1 MNKAFDTGELD
12 VIMGYRNTKNFDTN
26 CISAA
31 YGIHFY
37 RSSLTYHRPRQ
48 LLNSATHLAGT
59 GYLVKAEILKDG
71 WRWYCLTEDTQLTL
85 YLVAH
90 GYKIGYCEAA
100 EFFDEQPVGFG
111 TVIKQRMRWFK
122 GRLYAFFAYAHQ
134 EIAGMF
140 KKKTQ
145 KWACFDMLFYA
156 FPYGL
161 VTTVISLAVTALSV
175 ALAVQAGTVMD
186 SYGPLATLK
195 SMGMDL
201 LSFWLM
207 TVFTGTVVVI
217 RERKHIHCTTKKLVL
232 YVLLFPWFD
241 FIEIPLAIISL
252 FMRVTWKKIKHVDTT
267 RIEQLVPV
275 KTDVPQTVIMKD
287 KAS

>member
-1 MNKAFDTGELD
+1 MAEFN
-12 VIMGYRNTKNFDTN
+12 NF
-26 CISAA
+26 
-31 YGIHFY
+31 
-37 RSSLTYHRPRQ
+37 
-48 LLNSATHLAGT
+48 
-59 GYLVKAEILKDG
+59 
-71 WRWYCLTEDTQLTL
+71 
-85 YLVAH
+85 
-90 GYKIGYCEAA
+90 GYCEAA

-207 TVFTGTVVVI
+207 TVF
-217 RERKHIHCTTKKLVL
+217 RS
-232 YVLLFPWFD
+232 WN
-241 FIEIPLAIISL
+241 
-252 FMRVTWKKIKHVDTT
+252 
-267 RIEQLVPV
+267 
-275 KTDVPQTVIMKD
+275 
-287 KAS
+287 